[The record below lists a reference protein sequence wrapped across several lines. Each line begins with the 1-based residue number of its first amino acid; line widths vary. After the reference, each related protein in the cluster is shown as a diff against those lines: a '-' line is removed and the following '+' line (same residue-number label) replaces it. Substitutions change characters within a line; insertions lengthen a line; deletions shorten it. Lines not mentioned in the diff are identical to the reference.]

1 MQQTRLCESMCV
13 DGHVGMLLFLVRH
26 SISDLDRK
34 IKQRLEDD
42 AHMCKHTHTHVY
54 VCSPPVSRC
63 LFISLASAVAS
74 RLESV
79 HRETRVKRE
88 HCSVFYLH
96 QVIRHMQLVSLSRI
110 NMCWCAYCMCVCL
123 EGWEY
128 LCAVGD
134 RLYGMHLG
142 WPDAETRRGCW
153 GWWLVISSR
162 LFSVCV
168 CVCIFEVV

>member
-1 MQQTRLCESMCV
+1 MQQTQLCESVCV
-13 DGHVGMLLFLVRH
+13 DGHVGMLLFLVRR

-42 AHMCKHTHTHVY
+42 THMCKHTHTDVY

-88 HCSVFYLH
+88 HCSVFYLY
-96 QVIRHMQLVSLSRI
+96 QVIRHMQLVSLSSI
-110 NMCWCAYCMCVCL
+110 NV
-123 EGWEY
+123 
-128 LCAVGD
+128 
-134 RLYGMHLG
+134 
-142 WPDAETRRGCW
+142 
-153 GWWLVISSR
+153 
-162 LFSVCV
+162 SVCV
-168 CVCIFEVV
+168 HVCVFGGVGIFVCSRGQIVWDASGLA